1 MGMMKR
7 IMPSVAIILAVCI
20 IAGVSAFKEAVRRVG
35 GVYAESPQKI
45 IIDAGHGGADG
56 GAEAMDGTIE
66 KDLNLSIALK
76 LASLMKISGYKVIMT
91 RTADT
96 STDNSSSGFNKKG
109 DLNNRLKLMEENPSA
124 IFVSI
129 HLNKFTTSAASG
141 AQVFYSQKS
150 ECSKE
155 LGQSIQKSIVNLLQ
169 PENNRVIKMGTNST
183 YILKNA
189 TVPAVIVECGFI
201 SNKAELTLLKTE
213 DYQRK
218 MAFSIMAGIMDF
230 GLNF

>member
-1 MGMMKR
+1 MGMIKR
-7 IMPSVAIILAVCI
+7 IIPSVAIILAVCI
-20 IAGVSAFKEAVRRVG
+20 IAGVSAFKEVTATTNAP
-35 GVYAESPQKI
+35 AENSPKI

-56 GAEAMDGTIE
+56 GAEALDGTIE

-76 LASLMKISGYKVIMT
+76 LASLMKLGGYKVIMT
-91 RTADT
+91 RTEDT
-96 STDNSSSGFNKKG
+96 STDNSPGGFNKKG

-141 AQVFYSQKS
+141 AQVFYSPKS
-150 ECSKE
+150 DCSKE
-155 LGQSIQKSIVNLLQ
+155 LGQSIQKSIVNMLQ

-201 SNKAELTLLKTE
+201 SNKAELTLLKNE

-218 MAFSIMAGIMDF
+218 MAFSIMAGIMEF
-230 GLNF
+230 KE

>member
-1 MGMMKR
+1 MGMIKR
-7 IMPSVAIILAVCI
+7 IIPSVAIILAVCI
-20 IAGVSAFKEAVRRVG
+20 IAGVSAFKEVTATTNAP
-35 GVYAESPQKI
+35 AENSPKI

-56 GAEAMDGTIE
+56 GAEALDGTIE

-76 LASLMKISGYKVIMT
+76 LASLMKLGGYKVIMT
-91 RTADT
+91 RTEDT
-96 STDNSSSGFNKKG
+96 STDNSPRGFNKKD

-141 AQVFYSQKS
+141 AQVFYSPKS
-150 ECSKE
+150 DCSKE
-155 LGQSIQKSIVNLLQ
+155 LGQSIQKSIVNMLQ

-189 TVPAVIVECGFI
+189 TVPATSSAVPILLIGVESTSSFI
-201 SNKAELTLLKTE
+201 S
-213 DYQRK
+213 
-218 MAFSIMAGIMDF
+218 S
-230 GLNF
+230 